1 MILIENQMVQDKK
14 YNIYKCYIKNDNSLY
29 NILNEWS
36 HLANNLY
43 NESIFIM
50 RQLFTG
56 LAKSPDKRQKL
67 ETTTI
72 EDVLKIAKLYNKK
85 IILNEEQRLVNYL
98 FLDFYFKKTNNE
110 NYYSLLPRQTAQSVI
125 KEANIKFSDW
135 LKALKDYKKNPSR
148 YTGKPKMPKYKTSG
162 GCATFS
168 LTNQD
173 IVFKKKKHNYIVK
186 FPKTKATLSFNKK
199 LKDERLKIV
208 NVKKEYGMF
217 KVTFLFENL
226 CDKKANLKSGVF
238 CGIDLGVNNLAA
250 IVTSNGDS
258 LLVKGEFIKS
268 KNQWFNK
275 KIAKNLRG
283 QTIGTDKK
291 AISSKALNNLYK
303 KRQFFIE
310 DAMHKV
316 AKKIV
321 FWCVAEN
328 VSNIVIGKNK
338 GWKQKSNI
346 GKVNNQNFIQ
356 IPHALLINYIKTLAE
371 KIGMQVVETDES
383 YTSKAS
389 FVDMDQIP
397 TYKKDVNITYL
408 FSGSRVK
415 RGLYKDSCGNII
427 NADLNGAGNIMR
439 KVLAD
444 ENIKVNVNN
453 LISPIKLTASEIYA

>member
-14 YNIYKCYIKNDNSLY
+14 YNIYKCYIKDDNPLY
-29 NILNEWS
+29 NTLDEWS

-56 LAKSPDKRQKL
+56 LAKSPDKRQEL

-98 FLDFYFKKTNNE
+98 FLDFYFKKINNE

-148 YTGKPKMPKYKTSG
+148 YTGKPKIPKYKISG

-168 LTNQD
+168 LTNQGV
-173 IVFKKKKHNYIVK
+173 VFKKKKHNYIIK
-186 FPKTKATLSFNKK
+186 FPKTKVTLSFNKK
-199 LKDERLKIV
+199 LKNERLKSV

-250 IVTSNGDS
+250 IVTSNGNS

-275 KIAKNLRG
+275 KVAKNLRG

-397 TYKKDVNITYL
+397 TYKKGSNTTYI

-444 ENIKVNVNN
+444 ENIKINIDN
-453 LISPIKLTASEIYA
+453 LISPMKLTVSEIYT

>member
-1 MILIENQMVQDKK
+1 MILVEKQIIQDKK
-14 YNIYKCYIKNDNSLY
+14 YNIYKCYIKDDNPLY
-29 NILNEWS
+29 NTLDEWS

-56 LAKSPDKRQKL
+56 LAKSPDKRQEL

-98 FLDFYFKKTNNE
+98 FLDFYFKKINNE

-186 FPKTKATLSFNKK
+186 FPKTKVTLFFNKN
-199 LKDERLKIV
+199 LKDERLKSV

-226 CDKKANLKSGVF
+226 CDKKVNLNSGVS

-250 IVTSNGDS
+250 VVTSNGDS

-346 GKVNNQNFIQ
+346 GKVNNQNFVQ
-356 IPHALLINYIKTLAE
+356 IPHALLINYIKTLA
-371 KIGMQVVETDES
+371 KKVGIQVVETDES

-397 TYKKDVNITYL
+397 TYKKDTNMTYS

-444 ENIKVNVNN
+444 ENIKINIDN
-453 LISPIKLTASEIYA
+453 LISPMKLTVSEIYT

>member
-1 MILIENQMVQDKK
+1 MENQIVQDKK
-14 YNIYKCYIKNDNSLY
+14 YNVYKCYIKDDNPLY
-29 NILNEWS
+29 NTLDEWS

-56 LAKSPDKRQKL
+56 LAKSSDKRQEL

-85 IILNEEQRLVNYL
+85 IILNEEQRLVSHY

-110 NYYSLLPRQTAQSVI
+110 NYYSSLPSQTAQSVI
-125 KEANIKFSDW
+125 KEANIKFNGW
-135 LKALKDYKKNPSR
+135 LKALKDYKKNPSK
-148 YTGKPKMPKYKTSG
+148 YAGKPKMPKYKISG
-162 GCATFS
+162 GCFTFS
-168 LTNQD
+168 LTNQAV
-173 IVFKKKKHNYIVK
+173 VFKKKKHNYIVK

-199 LKDERLKIV
+199 LKDERLKTV

-250 IVTSNGDS
+250 IVTSNGNT

-291 AISSKALNNLYK
+291 AISSKTLNNLYK

-321 FWCVAEN
+321 FWCVEEN

-397 TYKKDVNITYL
+397 TYKKDANMTYS

-415 RGLYKDSCGNII
+415 RGLYKNSLGNII

-444 ENIKVNVNN
+444 ENIKVNINN
-453 LISPIKLTASEIYA
+453 LISPIKLIASEIYA